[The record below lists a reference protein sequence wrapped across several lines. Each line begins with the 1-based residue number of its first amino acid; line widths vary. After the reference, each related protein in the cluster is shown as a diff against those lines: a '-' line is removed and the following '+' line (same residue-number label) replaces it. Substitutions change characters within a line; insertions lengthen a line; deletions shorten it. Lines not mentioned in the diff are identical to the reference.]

1 MGRQVIREETREDAD
16 DIDLIVKLLLDLNGI
31 AEDPRE
37 RAILLRIT
45 PPLRRLKERAKARQE
60 RMTPRRSER

>member
-1 MGRQVIREETREDAD
+1 MGRQAIREETNDDAD
-16 DIDLIVKLLLDLNGI
+16 DIDLIVKLLLDLNAI

-45 PPLRRLKERAKARQE
+45 PPLRRLKERARNRQE
-60 RMTPRRSER
+60 RMTPRRTER